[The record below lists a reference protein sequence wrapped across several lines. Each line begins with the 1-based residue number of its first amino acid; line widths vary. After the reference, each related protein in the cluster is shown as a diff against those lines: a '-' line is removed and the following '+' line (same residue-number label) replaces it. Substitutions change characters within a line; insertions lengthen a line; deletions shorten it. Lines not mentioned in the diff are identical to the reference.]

1 MQIEIIYLSTFG
13 MIFLDFVFRRY
24 KRLKVKF
31 LLKKTTF
38 HPIKF
43 FCEMTDGSSK
53 RERIEINDLHLKRVF
68 TE

>member
-1 MQIEIIYLSTFG
+1 MIKGQI
-13 MIFLDFVFRRY
+13 
-24 KRLKVKF
+24 

-43 FCEMTDGSSK
+43 FCEMRDGHSK
-53 RERIEINDLHLKRVF
+53 RERMEINDLHLKRVF